1 MWEPAPATDLRNMFL
16 DVLLMK
22 IECGLVQ
29 FDVKAGVAGKP
40 STRIIDDFVG
50 LKIVEEYSCVG
61 VGDAEVSA
69 EGRLMPLRMMSASSG
84 SISDGDV
91 EAYATMS
98 TKNGVEEE
106 GDVALV
112 GEEFFVGAAAE
123 ELWIGVHRDGGG
135 GAGGVDYLFVVMW
148 VGQRTQGIDEGWGGE

>member
-1 MWEPAPATDLRNMFL
+1 
-16 DVLLMK
+16 MK
-22 IECGLVQ
+22 IEFGLVEY
-29 FDVKAGVAGKP
+29 DVKAGVAGKP

-61 VGDAEVSA
+61 VGDAEVTA

-98 TKNGVEEE
+98 TKNGVE
-106 GDVALV
+106 V
-112 GEEFFVGAAAE
+112 GGP
-123 ELWIGVHRDGGG
+123 ELKSAKKNLLQMLSLELDHVYIYYMTSHVHFCGKNPPT
-135 GAGGVDYLFVVMW
+135 A
-148 VGQRTQGIDEGWGGE
+148 

>member
-1 MWEPAPATDLRNMFL
+1 MFL

-69 EGRLMPLRMMSASSG
+69 EGRLMPLRMMSACLPRPFRL
-84 SISDGDV
+84 
-91 EAYATMS
+91 ATTMS
-98 TKNGVEEE
+98 K
-106 GDVALV
+106 
-112 GEEFFVGAAAE
+112 
-123 ELWIGVHRDGGG
+123 
-135 GAGGVDYLFVVMW
+135 
-148 VGQRTQGIDEGWGGE
+148 RTRQ

>member
-1 MWEPAPATDLRNMFL
+1 MVW
-16 DVLLMK
+16 
-22 IECGLVQ
+22 
-29 FDVKAGVAGKP
+29 
-40 STRIIDDFVG
+40 S
-50 LKIVEEYSCVG
+50 S
-61 VGDAEVSA
+61 S
-69 EGRLMPLRMMSASSG
+69 SASSV

-91 EAYATMS
+91 KAYATMS
-98 TKNGVEEE
+98 PKNGGEEE

-148 VGQRTQGIDEGWGGE
+148 VGQRTQGIDEGGGVEKSLKKEGRDFPTVFPPSKNN